1 MIHKINNLPL
11 ASDTWDNEEITAIH
25 DVLKSKQLTMG
36 QRVKEFEES
45 FASYIGVDYAVMCN
59 SGSSA
64 NLMMLSALKIYL
76 GKNQENLEI
85 IVPAVSWST
94 TFYPVNQLGFKL
106 VFVDIDIESLNIDFS
121 SIEKAVNRNTIGIF
135 AVNLLGNPCNY
146 DEIIKICKQHDLI
159 LLEDNCESL
168 GAEYKNLKTGSFGLM
183 SSHST
188 YYSHHISTVE
198 GGLVCTSDKK
208 LYQILKSIRAH
219 GWTRDLSPNNELYH
233 FDKDEWYEKFNFILP
248 GYNLRPMEF
257 QGAVGTVQ
265 LKKLN
270 NFVKVRKLN
279 ALFFINIL
287 SKYDFVRTQLD
298 LGTSSWFGFSMIL
311 DPQILKREHFIQE
324 LTKNRI
330 ESRPIVAGNFT
341 KNPVMNHLNYKICGE
356 LTNADFIHQNGIFVG
371 NHHYEITKEIRIIDS
386 ILSEVK
392 I

>member
-1 MIHKINNLPL
+1 MTQRNSNLPL
-11 ASDTWDNEEITAIH
+11 ASDTWDDEEINAIQ
-25 DVLKSKQLTMG
+25 DVLKTKQLTMG
-36 QRVKEFEES
+36 QRVKDFEAS
-45 FASYIGVDYAVMCN
+45 FASYIGVNYAVMCN

-64 NLMMLSALKIYL
+64 NLMMLSALKIHL
-76 GKNQENLEI
+76 GKNKEDLEI

-106 VFVDIDIESLNIDFS
+106 VFVDIDIDTLNINVS
-121 SIEKAVNRNTIGIF
+121 SIEKAINKNTVGIF

-146 DEIIKICKQHDLI
+146 EEILKICKQYDLI

-198 GGLVCTSDKK
+198 GGLVCTNNEK

-219 GWTRDLSPNNELYH
+219 GWTRDLSPDNELYH

-257 QGAVGTVQ
+257 QGAVGSIQ

-279 ALFFINIL
+279 ALYFINVI
-287 SKYDFVRTQLD
+287 SKYNFVRTQLD
-298 LGTSSWFGFSMIL
+298 LGASSWFGFSMIL
-311 DPQILKREHFIQE
+311 DSRILEREDFTHE

-341 KNPVMNHLNYKICGE
+341 KNPVMKYLNYEICGE
-356 LTNADFIHQNGIFVG
+356 LTNADLIHQNGIFVG
-371 NHHYEITKEIRIIDS
+371 NHHYDLTEEIHIIES
-386 ILSEVK
+386 ILSKVK
-392 I
+392 V